1 MSIEDVKNDIR
12 DLLADVNHVSDK
24 TLKEGTEEIVNGI
37 SATLLSENEH
47 HELAIIPLEPDL
59 VAYCF
64 SEILGFKVERRIF
77 EKIDYII
84 EFDYKGTFAS
94 IRHSKL
100 SYRLNIA
107 AKYKTEFLITLE
119 KTKPLMEQLFI
130 LLAEQSLSTDDFSM
144 KNEAPEYLSKL
155 EFYQKRIEVL
165 EDRRKIIT
173 EKLHGQYD
181 VIKLER
187 GECWKPKGQE
197 YLSNLSKE
205 IEYDIEAYIDT
216 FYSAIEHILTMLYP
230 FIAGTGISFYKDY
243 LRNTKWTWK
252 AKIDSVCGSTVP
264 TDIVDKLDKIKEV
277 YRNHNAHGAFSREMM
292 AYIQIPNFG
301 RFPIYIGKK
310 YLKGFAEGESDS
322 VTFDMYL
329 SAKKTFCDFI
339 GFLDSHFSIPMLM
352 IRSGLP
358 IPTDT
363 SLYMNGITSKEDAE
377 EFVDKMWYEI
387 YNQFNMDW

>member
-1 MSIEDVKNDIR
+1 MSIEDVKNYIK
-12 DLLADVNHVSDK
+12 DLLADISQVSDK
-24 TLKEGTEEIVNGI
+24 TSKEDTEEIVNGI
-37 SATLLSENEH
+37 SATLSAANEH
-47 HELAIIPLEPDL
+47 REFAYIPLEPEL
-59 VAYCF
+59 MAYCF
-64 SEILGFKVERRIF
+64 SEILGFKVEHRIF

-84 EFDYKGTFAS
+84 DFDYKGTFAS
-94 IRHSKL
+94 IQHSKL
-100 SYRLNIA
+100 SYKLNIVT
-107 AKYKTEFLITLE
+107 KYKTEFLLILE
-119 KTKPLMEQLFI
+119 KVKSLIEQLFNLI
-130 LLAEQSLSTDDFSM
+130 AEQSLSTDDFSM

-165 EDRRKIIT
+165 ENRRKIIT

-187 GECWKPKGQE
+187 GECRKPKGQE

-264 TDIVDKLDKIKEV
+264 TDIVDKLDKIKEI

-310 YLKGFAEGESDS
+310 YLKGFAEGEDDS

-329 SAKKTFCDFI
+329 SAKKTFFDFI
-339 GFLDSHFSIPMLM
+339 DFLDSHFFIPMLI

-358 IPTDT
+358 IPVDT
-363 SLYMNGITSKEDAE
+363 NIYTKGISSKEDAQ
-377 EFVDKMWYEI
+377 EFIDKMWYEI
-387 YNQFNMDW
+387 DNQFNMDW